1 MATDSGYWYSIYKLN
16 CSATLLFQL
25 DVAEAQ
31 KVKEGVMHMDNLK
44 CLFSLGE
51 LHRHY
56 LNRIKEFYESM
67 LDEKQIVHLHARVK
81 RIPYLIDSI
90 F

>member
-1 MATDSGYWYSIYKLN
+1 M
-16 CSATLLFQL
+16 
-25 DVAEAQ
+25 AEAQ
-31 KVKEGVMHMDNLK
+31 KVKEGVMLMDK
-44 CLFSLGE
+44 CIFCVGE
-51 LHRHY
+51 LRRNY

-67 LDEKQIVHLHARVK
+67 LDEKQIIHLHARVN